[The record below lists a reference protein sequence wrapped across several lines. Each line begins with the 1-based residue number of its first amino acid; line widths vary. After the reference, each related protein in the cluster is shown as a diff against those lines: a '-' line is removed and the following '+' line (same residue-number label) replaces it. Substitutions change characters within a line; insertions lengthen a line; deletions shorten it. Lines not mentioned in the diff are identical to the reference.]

1 MREGC
6 GKPDI
11 GAISGD
17 EGERNFQRV
26 QPLGDRK
33 TFLPDEPDIEQR
45 KIRGAVGDHLK
56 CTGDV
61 SRGPGHFHS
70 ETKNPVF
77 EVERNDRVVLDD
89 QDIVGYA
96 IGGNVH
102 HLASKSSRIK
112 HCTNSDRPR
121 RPRITNPAA
130 GSPDE
135 TITSPR
141 RLSVHLCTQQS
152 DVSGY
157 RDDRETREHGMIVQ
171 TKAPNGIERPD
182 NNLLRRLNAGDFA
195 LIAPH
200 LVPDE
205 AEANELLYN
214 PGDDVDTVHFPCG
227 PSLASYLVANEDGRD
242 VETILVGREG
252 AVGGIVSLGYL
263 PAFTRITV
271 KFGGPFARLPV
282 GKLDAAKTTSV
293 SLRNVFARYADC
305 LLAQMFQ
312 STACNAIHSI
322 EQRTAK
328 WIIAAIER
336 TNGDNIVP
344 LTHEQLATL
353 LGVGRSYVSR
363 VIQTFKAEGVL
374 ETRRGS
380 ILVRNSEALQM
391 RACLCNE
398 TVKNHFE
405 EVLRG
410 VYPTEA
416 TGK

>member
-1 MREGC
+1 M
-6 GKPDI
+6 
-11 GAISGD
+11 IS
-17 EGERNFQRV
+17 Q
-26 QPLGDRK
+26 QK
-33 TFLPDEPDIEQR
+33 
-45 KIRGAVGDHLK
+45 A
-56 CTGDV
+56 
-61 SRGPGHFHS
+61 
-70 ETKNPVF
+70 
-77 EVERNDRVVLDD
+77 
-89 QDIVGYA
+89 
-96 IGGNVH
+96 
-102 HLASKSSRIK
+102 AS
-112 HCTNSDRPR
+112 
-121 RPRITNPAA
+121 
-130 GSPDE
+130 
-135 TITSPR
+135 
-141 RLSVHLCTQQS
+141 
-152 DVSGY
+152 
-157 RDDRETREHGMIVQ
+157 
-171 TKAPNGIERPD
+171 GIERPD

-200 LVPDE
+200 LVAGE
-205 AEANELLYN
+205 AKANELLYN

-242 VETILVGREG
+242 VETVLVGREG

-263 PAFTRITV
+263 PAYTRIIV
-271 KFGGPFARLPV
+271 KFGGPFVRLSV
-282 GKLDAAKTTSV
+282 GKLDAAKTTSG

-305 LLAQMFQ
+305 MLAQMFQ

-328 WIIAAIER
+328 WIISAMER
-336 TNGDNIVP
+336 TNGNNTVP

-380 ILVRNSEALQM
+380 ILVRNPEALQT

-410 VYPTEA
+410 VYPTEGA
-416 TGK
+416 GK